1 MKKMMML
8 VLLFSLGLVL
18 IVACQAG
25 TTTESLPEE
34 YAGLEN
40 PFAGDE
46 DAADAGM
53 AIFAERC
60 ERCHG
65 PDALGEGSAPNLVA
79 SADAHNADYLFY
91 WVSTGG
97 DSLDMPSFSGS
108 LSEDEIWQ
116 VITYI
121 QQLD

>member
-1 MKKMMML
+1 MKKMM
-8 VLLFSLGLVL
+8 VFILLFSLGLVV

-25 TTTESLPEE
+25 APTESLPEE
-34 YAGLEN
+34 YTGLEN

-46 DAADAGM
+46 DVTAGM
-53 AIFAERC
+53 DIYTERC

-65 PDALGEGSAPNLVA
+65 PDARGEGSAPDLVA
-79 SADAHNADYLFY
+79 SADEHNADYLFY

-97 DSLDMPSFSGS
+97 DSLTMPSFSS
-108 LSEDEIWQ
+108 VLSEDQIWQ

-121 QQLD
+121 TQLD

>member
-1 MKKMMML
+1 MKKTIVL
-8 VLLFSLGLVL
+8 VLMFSLGLGL

-25 TTTESLPEE
+25 VSQDGLPEE

-40 PFAGDE
+40 PYAGDE
-46 DAADAGM
+46 DAFVIGM
-53 AIFAERC
+53 DIFGERC

-65 PDALGEGSAPNLVA
+65 PDARGEGSAPDLIA
-79 SADAHNADYLFY
+79 SADEHEADYLFY

-97 DSLDMPSFSGS
+97 DSLIMPAFSS
-108 LSEDEIWQ
+108 NLSEDEIWQ

-121 QQLD
+121 TQLD